1 MTKQEYREKA
11 KYLWKNYVP
20 KCGQAETVQGELIR
34 ALGKLWD
41 ESHINGNMNWDSGF
55 EILAKYIENT
65 LINSGIFNSDDI
77 NQIKVDIATVLDYEN
92 PYLEDDL
99 YERLECKIVD
109 WYMINIDLI
118 PHEYN
123 LELHR

>member
-1 MTKQEYREKA
+1 MTKQEYRAKA

-20 KCGQAETVQGELIR
+20 KCGQADTVQGELIR

-41 ESHINGNMNWDSGF
+41 ESHINGNINWDTGY
-55 EILAKYIENT
+55 EILAKYIEDT
-65 LINSGIFNSDDI
+65 LINSDIFNIDDI
-77 NQIKVDIATVLDYEN
+77 SQIKEDIATILDYEN

-99 YERLECKIVD
+99 YERLECKIVN
-109 WYMINIDLI
+109 WYMVNIDLI
-118 PHEYN
+118 PHEHN

>member
-34 ALGKLWD
+34 ALEKLWD
-41 ESHINGNMNWDSGF
+41 ESHKNGNMNWDSGY

-65 LINSGIFNSDDI
+65 LIN
-77 NQIKVDIATVLDYEN
+77 
-92 PYLEDDL
+92 
-99 YERLECKIVD
+99 
-109 WYMINIDLI
+109 
-118 PHEYN
+118 
-123 LELHR
+123 

>member
-11 KYLWKNYVP
+11 KYLWKNYVT

-41 ESHINGNMNWDSGF
+41 ESHRNGNMNWDSGY

-77 NQIKVDIATVLDYEN
+77 NQIKIDIATVLDYEN

-109 WYMINIDLI
+109 WYMVNIDLI
-118 PHEYN
+118 PHEHN

>member
-1 MTKQEYREKA
+1 
-11 KYLWKNYVP
+11 
-20 KCGQAETVQGELIR
+20 
-34 ALGKLWD
+34 
-41 ESHINGNMNWDSGF
+41 MNWDSGY

-77 NQIKVDIATVLDYEN
+77 SQIKIDIATVLDYEN

-109 WYMINIDLI
+109 WYMVNIDLI
-118 PHEYN
+118 PHEHN